1 MSKQPPI
8 VLQLQALAI
17 EGTTGVPEL
26 LRRAMLISTK
36 LDLREFNAWVRHE
49 LHGYG
54 GSEEAL
60 PDYRNLVGVI
70 KALNPYHGHVPVQ
83 FQDTQLEE
91 MLREVPVSS
100 SIDHIEAL
108 LGGDG
113 QLVYPLHPRQQAAV
127 RPLLPTP
134 MEITRFV
141 DRSQLLNVISTVR
154 NMVLQWSLDL
164 EAAGV
169 LGEGLT
175 FTEAE
180 KRKASMAS
188 SINIQNFQGV
198 LGDVSESTV
207 HQHLSMSFAPK
218 DMDGLLAHL
227 SANGVAAKD
236 LTGLRSAL
244 SEDAPTPTAG
254 KFGEHVSAWIAGMMG
269 KAAAGTW
276 SVGLAA
282 AGNLL
287 SGAIS
292 RYYGLP
298 TG

>member
-17 EGTTGVPEL
+17 DDATGVPEL

-36 LDLREFNAWVRHE
+36 LGLRDFNSWVRNE
-49 LHGYG
+49 LYGYS
-54 GSEEAL
+54 GSEAL

-70 KALNPYHGHVPVQ
+70 KAFNPYRGHVPVQ
-83 FQDTQLEE
+83 FADTELEE
-91 MLREVPVSS
+91 MLREVPLSS
-100 SIDHIEAL
+100 SVDHIQAL
-108 LGGDG
+108 LGGVG
-113 QLVYPLHPRQQAAV
+113 QLVYPLHPQQQAIV
-127 RPLLPTP
+127 RTLVETP
-134 MEITRFV
+134 MDITRFV
-141 DRSQLLNVISTVR
+141 DRGQLLNVVSTVR
-154 NMVLQWSLDL
+154 NTVLRWSLDL

-180 KRKASMAS
+180 KRKASMTA

-198 LGDVSESTV
+198 LGDVSDSTV
-207 HQHLSMSFAPK
+207 HQHLSMSFAPN
-218 DMDGLLAHL
+218 DVDGLLAHL
-227 SANGVAAKD
+227 RANGVVDKD
-236 LTGLRSAL
+236 LSGLRSAL
-244 SEDAPTPTAG
+244 SADAPPTAAG
-254 KFGEHVSAWIAGMMG
+254 KFGERVSAWIAGMMG
-269 KAAAGTW
+269 KAAAGSWT
-276 SVGLAA
+276 VGLAA